1 MSDKGS
7 GKTECKV
14 LSFHQPAEFFVRKA
28 EKHIDAG
35 NFIEALQLYR
45 QVLDKDPHNVEYLLG
60 IAQIYSEMGLY
71 AESNDVLLKVIRYG
85 NAPTECLFALGCNYM
100 GLKKYD
106 LADEAFEQY
115 LSVDPEG
122 EYADEIDEL
131 YDILDEEED
140 IEEEGGLED
149 VGRRNLLEEASEG
162 KDSLDSG
169 DYKEAIHKLEHVTR
183 RDSTMVSA
191 MNNLALAYYFEG
203 MKGKAIETAQRVLNS
218 QPINLHAICNLALFY
233 SDAGDD
239 ARAELQLEKLEGLN
253 DIEPE
258 DMHKVALT
266 YCELGRH
273 EKAYRWFQKII
284 TLQPYDTRILH
295 FTGLSAYNCGLYSE
309 AASCFTRILK
319 IDPANSLALYYK
331 TKAENAKVNGT
342 DKKLEYVY
350 QVQFD
355 EIKRRIK
362 YLNDSLKH
370 KDSSFERKWAEDPYF
385 KSIILW
391 GLHYGDEYI
400 KKIAI
405 EIMCMF
411 SDAEVE
417 EEFRDFLLKS
427 AETDEIKND
436 VFLYLKRMGAEEPY
450 VAYIKG
456 AIAEVRVGN
465 VTDDL
470 KSLAEP
476 YAKALDRFIRGARDR
491 QSDGVI
497 TAGVELLVTIAKR
510 MNDRGRWIGKP
521 EALAAAMEY
530 IATQYAE
537 NATAVTQRQLA
548 ELYGVSIGTL
558 NRYLGIIHKEMENG
572 EAD

>member
-1 MSDKGS
+1 MEENNGS
-7 GKTECKV
+7 KKIENKV
-14 LSFHQPAEFFVRKA
+14 LSFNQPAEFFVRKA

-45 QVLDKDPHNVEYLLG
+45 QVLGMDPHNVEYLLG

-71 AESNDVLLKVIRYG
+71 ADSNDVLLKIVRYG

-100 GLKKYD
+100 GMKKYD

-115 LSVDPEG
+115 LAVDPDG

-131 YDILDEEED
+131 FDILDEED
-140 IEEEGGLED
+140 LIDEGGLQD
-149 VGRRNLLEEASEG
+149 VGRRMLLDEASEG
-162 KDSLDSG
+162 KDYLDSG
-169 DYKEAIHKLEHVTR
+169 DYKAAIKHLENVVR
-183 RDSTMVSA
+183 KDSSMVSA
-191 MNNLALAYYFEG
+191 MNNLALSYFFDGRKE
-203 MKGKAIETAQRVLNS
+203 KAVETAQRVLEA

-233 SDAGDD
+233 SDLGDNTRAAQLLDKLD
-239 ARAELQLEKLEGLN
+239 ALG

-266 YCELGRH
+266 YCELGGH
-273 EKAYRWFQKII
+273 EKAYRWFLKIVA
-284 TLQPYDTRILH
+284 LQPYDTRILH
-295 FTGLSAYNCGLYSE
+295 FAGLSAYNCELYAES
-309 AASCFTRILK
+309 ATYFMRILK
-319 IDPANSLALYYK
+319 IDPKNSLAAYYK
-331 TKAENAKVNGT
+331 VKAEDAKVHGAT
-342 DKKLEYVY
+342 KKLEYVY

-362 YLNDSLKH
+362 YLNDCLKH
-370 KDSSFERKWAEDPYF
+370 KDGSFEKKWTEDAYF

-400 KKIAI
+400 KKIAL

-417 EEFRDFLLKS
+417 EEFRNFLLKS

-456 AIAEVRVGN
+456 AIAEVRVGS
-465 VTDDL
+465 VSEDL
-470 KSLAEP
+470 KTLAEP
-476 YAKALDRFIRGARDR
+476 YAAALDHFIRTARQR
-491 QSDGVI
+491 QDDSVI
-497 TAGVELLVTIAKR
+497 TSGVELLVMVSKHKG
-510 MNDRGRWIGKP
+510 DKGGWIRKP
-521 EALAAAMEY
+521 EVLAAALEY
-530 IATQYAE
+530 VALHRTQGAALLTQKQIAEIYHI
-537 NATAVTQRQLA
+537 AVP
-548 ELYGVSIGTL
+548 TL
-558 NRYLGIIHKEMENG
+558 SRYCALIYEVLDD
-572 EAD
+572 ADID